1 MMLKNNKTFLILFI
15 VYFSEIKKG
24 QTEKS
29 HCKYLL
35 QFLTAELVEK
45 AHLQGINH
53 SFSLISH

>member
-45 AHLQGINH
+45 AHLQKA
-53 SFSLISH
+53 